1 MFFISPISNG
11 TSELI
16 DSQKE
21 NFGISAFLEKSKE
34 YTKNSFPDL
43 DLNSVFDSG
52 IQGKLN
58 ISGFWGF
65 IVELFGEELKSGISG
80 AIAILIVIIIHSVLK
95 AIIENLS
102 DNNTGQIAYFVE
114 YLAIISIITA
124 NFGDIL
130 LVTKNAINELINF
143 MRLFIPILI
152 ALMFTTGKLAS
163 SSGLG
168 SVIIIF
174 INIIG
179 TIISSVLIPLIMC
192 STVLGIVNS
201 FSDKTQTLELSR
213 FIKSVVLWILG
224 IILTVFVCSLTF
236 QGILSS
242 SVDGLTSKTA
252 KAAVSNFIPFV
263 GKIMGDTIDTV
274 IGCTNILKNT
284 FGIIGVV
291 ILIGISI
298 APIIKISIIWF
309 LIKLICA
316 VCETIADPKI
326 VKLLAGI
333 SESYKLLFGILMSC
347 SIMFIVGITV
357 VLRMTSIAV

>member
-1 MFFISPISNG
+1 MTKKNLYVNSQSKYLFLFLIFGTVLLCLIYFYFFN
-11 TSELI
+11 LI
-16 DSQKE
+16 QNKID
-21 NFGISAFLEKSKE
+21 KS
-34 YTKNSFPDL
+34 YTDFAN
-43 DLNSVFDSG
+43 
-52 IQGKLN
+52 
-58 ISGFWGF
+58 F
-65 IVELFGEELKSGISG
+65 IVKSF
-80 AIAILIVIIIHSVLK
+80 
-95 AIIENLS
+95 E
-102 DNNTGQIAYFVE
+102 
-114 YLAIISIITA
+114 
-124 NFGDIL
+124 
-130 LVTKNAINELINF
+130 
-143 MRLFIPILI
+143 
-152 ALMFTTGKLAS
+152 
-163 SSGLG
+163 
-168 SVIIIF
+168 
-174 INIIG
+174 
-179 TIISSVLIPLIMC
+179 
-192 STVLGIVNS
+192 
-201 FSDKTQTLELSR
+201 TQTLELSR
-213 FIKSVVLWILG
+213 FIKSIVLWILG

-284 FGIIGVV
+284 FGILGVV

-309 LIKLICA
+309 LIRLICA

-333 SESYKLLFGILMSC
+333 SDSYKLLFGILMSC